1 MDRPRLAN
9 GGGSH
14 QAAVAINSA
23 CNFVH
28 QHRSLDFKGV
38 KMTVPHP
45 IFPDNPTDIYALV
58 FNYDQSKKPTVDL
71 EFLDGTIVS
80 LGLAST
86 YTTFRL
92 PEFEAKTAKLVRDYA
107 RGKVTL
113 KHVREV
119 LNLPGP
125 ETPIEAFS
133 REAQR
138 QLDRIVS
145 KSLEGMR
152 VTEESDVDLDEEFEH
167 GSVYVSLPS
176 GVSDATI
183 QRVLREFHNAPEF
196 SNCEI
201 TINVEG
207 RR

>member
-1 MDRPRLAN
+1 
-9 GGGSH
+9 
-14 QAAVAINSA
+14 
-23 CNFVH
+23 
-28 QHRSLDFKGV
+28 
-38 KMTVPHP
+38 MTIPCPVGELC
-45 IFPDNPTDIYALV
+45 TLV

-80 LGLAST
+80 LGLASS
-86 YTTFRL
+86 YTVINL
-92 PEFEAKTAKLVRDYA
+92 PEVGGKTAKLVRDYA

-113 KHVREV
+113 KHVREA

-196 SNCEI
+196 SKCEI

-207 RR
+207 GR

>member
-1 MDRPRLAN
+1 MSIPHAYSP
-9 GGGSH
+9 GSSSYV
-14 QAAVAINSA
+14 QAIVFSYNEKENATVELEFADGNISSFKMA
-23 CNFVH
+23 SNFVLIPLTE
-28 QHRSLDFKGV
+28 LD
-38 KMTVPHP
+38 P
-45 IFPDNPTDIYALV
+45 
-58 FNYDQSKKPTVDL
+58 
-71 EFLDGTIVS
+71 
-80 LGLAST
+80 
-86 YTTFRL
+86 R
-92 PEFEAKTAKLVRDYA
+92 TAKFIRDYA

-113 KHVREV
+113 QHIREA
-119 LNLPGP
+119 LDLPKP

-145 KSLEGMR
+145 KSLEEMR

-167 GSVYVSLPS
+167 GSIYISLPS
-176 GVSDATI
+176 GASDATI

-207 RR
+207 GR